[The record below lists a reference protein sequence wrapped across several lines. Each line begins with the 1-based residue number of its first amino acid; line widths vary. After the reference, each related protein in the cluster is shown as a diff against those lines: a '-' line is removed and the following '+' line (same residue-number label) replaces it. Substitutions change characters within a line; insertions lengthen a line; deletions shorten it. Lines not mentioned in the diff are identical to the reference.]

1 MIHALLANSE
11 SESEEEVPTATVPAA
26 TLFSV
31 ITPESA
37 VQLSTPFNVS
47 SPSAEAR
54 YLTLHV
60 DNQWLDGRRH
70 DEETQQW
77 WQQERLA
84 TARGFIR
91 DGAMDFK
98 TALVKFKSLV
108 DDLKALHHARSGPEI
123 KTVVFFRGR
132 LIDDTNQQPVA
143 DQSGVDFDHSFGW
156 RRELRTYIDA
166 KLNTTIGYIPDFKP
180 FPGLPCYHTTQD
192 TTSLC
197 GVAHRALLHT
207 PVS

>member
-11 SESEEEVPTATVPAA
+11 SGSGEEVPTATVPAA

-31 ITPESA
+31 TTPESA
-37 VQLSTPFNVS
+37 VQFSTPFCDS
-47 SPSAEAR
+47 SPSAGAS
-54 YLTLHV
+54 YPTLRV
-60 DNQWLDGRRH
+60 SNQWLDGRRH

-91 DGAMDFK
+91 DGAMDFT

-108 DDLKALHHARSGPEI
+108 DDLKAMHQAQSGPEN
-123 KTVVFFRGR
+123 KPVVFFRGR
-132 LIDDTNQQPVA
+132 LIDDTYQHLVA
-143 DQSGVDFDHSFGW
+143 GQSGADPGHSFGW
-156 RRELRTYIDA
+156 RREVRTYIDA
-166 KLNTTIGYIPDFKP
+166 KLTTIGYIPDFKP
-180 FPGLPCYHTTQD
+180 FPGLPCCHTTQD